1 MLVSNYPAQ
10 SLNENTYTYTYMY
23 KCSLVNTNISQE
35 LLQFKTGFL
44 FQL

>member
-10 SLNENTYTYTYMY
+10 SLNENTYMY